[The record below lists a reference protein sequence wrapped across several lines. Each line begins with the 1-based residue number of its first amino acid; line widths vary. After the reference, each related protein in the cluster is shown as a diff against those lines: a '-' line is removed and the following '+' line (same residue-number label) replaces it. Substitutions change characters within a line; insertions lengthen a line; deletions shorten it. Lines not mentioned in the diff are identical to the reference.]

1 MLPLRDRRILVL
13 LVLLQIS
20 LSVLDLLGVA
30 LIGVVVVLATQ
41 DPAAPGPG
49 GVLNGLIS
57 FLPNSQEG
65 FEVPIWLAV
74 AAGLIL
80 VAKSVLSFLVTR
92 RTFRFLA
99 NRQAMVSGKLASELL
114 GRPLLDLQRRTSQE
128 TTTTLTRS
136 VSQLTMGVLGGSVI
150 ALSEAGLLAI
160 LLAALVLGDPATTIF
175 AAFFF
180 ALVAIAVQKTLSTW
194 AHRIG
199 VRAYEAEVGSM
210 TAIQEAI
217 RSYREITVMG
227 RRRGYIEQF
236 RGQRWKVAASEA
248 DLRLV
253 NIVTK
258 YIYEVALVIGGG
270 LLAGFLFSTRETP
283 EALAVLA
290 IFIAA
295 ASRLL
300 PSVMRLQTA
309 TFTVRASSGEA
320 RAAVELHD
328 ELSSHSAQLTLA
340 TDLVLQTIAGIK
352 SDHANFTGEVSMRD
366 ITLQYPDAPRPALR
380 NVTCTIQ
387 AGTTVAIV
395 GTTGSGKSTL
405 ADVIL
410 GVLSPDEGSVIVN
423 GRAPME
429 AIQLWPGA
437 IAYVPQEVALIEGS
451 VRDNVALGLPRDYVE
466 DALVWSA
473 LQRAHLADFLR
484 ETRSGLDTRVG
495 EGGFRLSG
503 GQRQRLGLAR
513 ALYTRP
519 RLLVLDEATSSL
531 DSETENF
538 ITMSLAQL
546 DKHVTKI
553 VIAHRLATIRDAD
566 QVIYLEGGEVRAI
579 GSFDALLQE
588 VPDFL
593 NQARLLGLA

>member
-1 MLPLRDRRILVL
+1 
-13 LVLLQIS
+13 
-20 LSVLDLLGVA
+20 
-30 LIGVVVVLATQ
+30 
-41 DPAAPGPG
+41 
-49 GVLNGLIS
+49 
-57 FLPNSQEG
+57 
-65 FEVPIWLAV
+65 
-74 AAGLIL
+74 
-80 VAKSVLSFLVTR
+80 
-92 RTFRFLA
+92 
-99 NRQAMVSGKLASELL
+99 
-114 GRPLLDLQRRTSQE
+114 
-128 TTTTLTRS
+128 
-136 VSQLTMGVLGGSVI
+136 
-150 ALSEAGLLAI
+150 
-160 LLAALVLGDPATTIF
+160 
-175 AAFFF
+175 
-180 ALVAIAVQKTLSTW
+180 
-194 AHRIG
+194 
-199 VRAYEAEVGSM
+199 M